1 MDPNL
6 SKPFA
11 SGQSK
16 LQFRSEERPRKNFWP
31 AQNWIKHFVDTKPLD
46 RSAHTELANHR
57 LNEPFASSPG
67 ILYQNEV
74 KCSAFD
80 MEIMFHSHANK
91 TFLKWGLNSKVTY
104 FKTCLPSAFTQSS
117 LLEAVLPYKKL
128 MVCAAGWGR
137 IFTTGLTINGVAFLI
152 ELLEW
157 GRTFSDFF
165 GVTQFFVFTVSKR
178 IGMFVL
184 QMQSKVFFIQSK

>member
-104 FKTCLPSAFTQSS
+104 FKTCLPSALTQSS

-128 MVCAAGWGR
+128 MGMCRWMGSHFHDWIDYKWGG
-137 IFTTGLTINGVAFLI
+137 IFNRVTRMGSHIFG
-152 ELLEW
+152 
-157 GRTFSDFF
+157 FF
-165 GVTQFFVFTVSKR
+165 GGNTVLR
-178 IGMFVL
+178 IYG
-184 QMQSKVFFIQSK
+184 